1 MKNGKLATDYV
12 VIGIIIVVVIFII
25 TLTVLN
31 LTDVSFGELE
41 AISDDV
47 FVDPSIAQ
55 DAINDASVRA
65 MTNLVDNLDDYCI
78 GERDGCSCY
87 TGQLGT
93 IEEGALVIVDN
104 KDLKNTI
111 TIINNNGAYLDEF
124 TNNYEFGLFYIQ
136 QNGPLEYSLSCV
148 FPDKFYIIGADDE
161 DNYQNYWYVLLKEDF
176 ADRAFIELP
185 DVAIDTSELS
195 IEYSSASFDLSGS
208 DYKFGFYSEG
218 ENQAFV
224 SRDYEDML
232 GDQLF
237 PFYKI
242 DDQHVCILT
251 DMIEL
256 EIESVSPYEPYYL
269 TSLDHVATGFSAGK
283 PSEEILDEFFDYT
296 NLCHKDSTEASE
308 EEIEDRSID
317 EPVDFAEG

>member
-1 MKNGKLATDYV
+1 
-12 VIGIIIVVVIFII
+12 
-25 TLTVLN
+25 
-31 LTDVSFGELE
+31 
-41 AISDDV
+41 
-47 FVDPSIAQ
+47 
-55 DAINDASVRA
+55 
-65 MTNLVDNLDDYCI
+65 
-78 GERDGCSCY
+78 
-87 TGQLGT
+87 
-93 IEEGALVIVDN
+93 
-104 KDLKNTI
+104 
-111 TIINNNGAYLDEF
+111 
-124 TNNYEFGLFYIQ
+124 
-136 QNGPLEYSLSCV
+136 
-148 FPDKFYIIGADDE
+148 
-161 DNYQNYWYVLLKEDF
+161 
-176 ADRAFIELP
+176 
-185 DVAIDTSELS
+185 
-195 IEYSSASFDLSGS
+195 
-208 DYKFGFYSEG
+208 
-218 ENQAFV
+218 
-224 SRDYEDML
+224 ML